1 MTDVNE
7 WQVLKFQPW
16 NSAPDVSFWQTFAS
30 LKLNKFQLDDQA
42 QEITGYFTTGRSVD
56 VPARFTVDDAAF
68 QSAHGTQKKDTRDTD
83 RARYEWQAPGLLF
96 NTNTLEVMLWVAF
109 KKLDKTTLL
118 RNAGEKILD
127 LILKS
132 DEENIAVDHL
142 NSFVLVT
149 YADLKK
155 HSFLYWF
162 GFPALSP
169 PTSFQYRVPPASVSS
184 ILSAKEQ
191 AHVLRGLLKLR
202 RVSSETGAVKGNFAP
217 FFVVERLNG
226 GANSDH
232 VVRVLDVHEWR
243 ALHHTPDDVNE
254 TIFGFVDPCPLKTNP
269 GWPLR
274 NFLALLTALPAE
286 KAKCSRSIK
295 IISFR
300 EHVHQFTTVPN
311 DFEWKRS
318 VVFEVR
324 SDQTFMANG
333 RLRQDVRVIGWEANV
348 HGKMGPRVMKL
359 GGILDPIRL
368 AETSVDLNLKLMRWR
383 QLPSLDLDL
392 LARTKCLLLGA
403 GTLGCYTAR
412 SLLSWG
418 FRNITFVDNST
429 VSHSNPVRQPLF
441 EFQDVGKPKGE
452 CAANALKRIYP
463 LVNSQALNLTIP
475 MAGHALSSPQLM
487 EDAKTGLKTLEQLI
501 ESHDVVFLGTD
512 SRESRW
518 LPTVIASSKRKLLL
532 NAALGFDSYLVMR
545 HGVHPEQVNDDA
557 TKPSLGCYYC
567 NDIVSPR
574 DSLKDRT
581 LDQMCTVT
589 RPGLAPIAAA
599 TAVELLVAVL
609 HSPQK
614 KYVGADKPSD
624 GSVPMGF
631 IPHQLRGFLNAF
643 QTMVITGEAFDKC
656 IACSSKVLNAYAAD
670 GLGLLEKA
678 CNSTAYLEE
687 LTGLNQLTEEADS
700 LIIDLEDSDEDGDMI

>member
-1 MTDVNE
+1 MTDAE

-16 NSAPDVSFWQTFAS
+16 NSAPDVSFWQRLTS
-30 LKLNKFQLDDQA
+30 LKLDKFQLDDQA
-42 QEITGYFTTGRSVD
+42 QTIAGYFTPGRSVN
-56 VPARFTVDDAAF
+56 VPARFTIDESAFPSADAN
-68 QSAHGTQKKDTRDTD
+68 KDTD

-96 NTNTLEVMLWVAF
+96 NTNTLEAF
-109 KKLDKTTLL
+109 KTLDKTKLL
-118 RNAGEKILD
+118 RDTGEKILD
-127 LILKS
+127 LVLGGESAAI
-132 DEENIAVDHL
+132 DQL
-142 NSFVLVT
+142 NAFVLIT
-149 YADLKK
+149 FADLKK

-169 PTSFQYRVPPASVSS
+169 PSTFQYRSPSASVSS
-184 ILSAKEQ
+184 VLSAKEQ
-191 AHVLRGLLKLR
+191 VQTLRELLKLR
-202 RVSSETGAVKGNFAP
+202 RVNTATGAVEGNFAP
-217 FFVVERLNG
+217 FFVLERL
-226 GANSDH
+226 ANSEQC
-232 VVRVLDVHEWR
+232 VKVSEVLTWR
-243 ALHHTPDDVNE
+243 AADHSAEDVVE
-254 TIFGFVDPCPLKTNP
+254 TLFGFVDPCPLKTNP

-286 KAKCSRSIK
+286 KVDCSRPFK

-300 EHVHQFTTVPN
+300 EHVHQFTEVPD
-311 DFEWKRS
+311 DFEWKSS
-318 VVFEVR
+318 VVFEVK
-324 SDQTFMANG
+324 SDQSFMANG
-333 RLRQDVRVIGWEANV
+333 RSRENVRVTGWETNV
-348 HGKMGPRVMKL
+348 RSKMGPRVMEL

-383 QLPSLDLDL
+383 QLPSLDLEL
-392 LARTKCLLLGA
+392 LAQTKCLLLGA

-441 EFQDVGKPKGE
+441 EFNDVGKPKGE
-452 CAANALKRIYP
+452 SAANALKRIFP
-463 LVNSQALNLTIP
+463 LVNSEAVNLTIP

-487 EDAKTGLKTLEQLI
+487 EEAKKGLETLEQLI
-501 ESHDVVFLGTD
+501 EAHDVIFLGTD

-518 LPTVIASSKRKLLL
+518 LPTVIASSKKKLLL

-545 HGVHPEQVNDDA
+545 HGVHPEGSDA
-557 TKPSLGCYYC
+557 TKPSLGCYFC

-609 HSPQK
+609 HSPQGK
-614 KYVGADKPSD
+614 NVSATKPSD
-624 GSVPMGF
+624 GSVPMGY

-643 QTMVITGEAFDKC
+643 ENMVITGEAFDKC
-656 IACSSKVLNAYAAD
+656 IACSSKVLDAYAAD
-670 GLGLLEKA
+670 ALGLLEKA

-687 LTGLNQLTEEADS
+687 LTGLNQLTEEADN
-700 LIIDLEDSDEDGDMI
+700 LVIDLEDSDEDGEMI

>member
-1 MTDVNE
+1 MTEAVVD

-16 NSAPDVSFWQTFAS
+16 NSAPDVSFWQTLAS
-30 LKLNKFQLDDQA
+30 LKLDKFQLNDQA
-42 QEITGYFTTGRSVD
+42 QDITGYFTPGRSVN
-56 VPARFTVDDAAF
+56 VPARFTIDESAF
-68 QSAHGTQKKDTRDTD
+68 ASAQGTQESRDVD

-96 NTNTLEVMLWVAF
+96 NTNTLEDF
-109 KKLDKTTLL
+109 KKLDKAKLL
-118 RNAGEKILD
+118 RDAGDKILD
-127 LILKS
+127 LILGNE
-132 DEENIAVDHL
+132 DEDISTDHL
-142 NSFVLVT
+142 NSFVLIT
-149 YADLKK
+149 FADLKK

-169 PTSFQYRVPPASVSS
+169 PASFQYRSPPSSVSS
-184 ILSAKEQ
+184 VLSSKEQ
-191 AHVLRGLLKLR
+191 VQTLR
-202 RVSSETGAVKGNFAP
+202 
-217 FFVVERLNG
+217 ERL
-226 GANSDH
+226 ANSDCI
-232 VVRVLDVHEWR
+232 VRVLDIKTWR
-243 ALHHTPDDVNE
+243 AADHTTTDVVD
-254 TIFGFVDPCPLKTNP
+254 TLFGFVDPCPLKTNP

-274 NFLALLTALPAE
+274 NFLALLTALPGE
-286 KAKCSRSIK
+286 KVDCSQPLK

-300 EHVHQFTTVPN
+300 EHVHQFTDVPE
-311 DFEWKRS
+311 DFEWKNS
-318 VVFEVR
+318 VIFEVK
-324 SDQTFMANG
+324 SEPFMANG
-333 RLRQDVRVIGWEANV
+333 RSRQDVRVMGWEANV
-348 HGKMGPRVMKL
+348 RGKMGPRVMEL

-383 QLPSLDLDL
+383 QLPSLDLEL
-392 LARTKCLLLGA
+392 LAQTKCLLLGA

-452 CAANALKRIYP
+452 CAANALKRIFP
-463 LVNSQALNLTIP
+463 LVNSQAVNLTIP

-487 EDAKTGLKTLEQLI
+487 DEARIGLETLEQLI
-501 ESHDVVFLGTD
+501 ESHDVIFLGTD

-518 LPTVIASSKRKLLL
+518 LPTVIASSKKKLLL

-545 HGVHPEQVNDDA
+545 HGVHPDGDA
-557 TKPSLGCYYC
+557 TKPSLGCYFC

-609 HSPQK
+609 HSPQG
-614 KYVGADKPSD
+614 KYVGAEKPSD
-624 GSVPMGF
+624 GSVPMGY

-643 QTMVITGEAFDKC
+643 QNMVITGEAFDKC
-656 IACSSKVLNAYAAD
+656 IACGSKVLDAYSAD
-670 GLGLLEKA
+670 SLGLLEKA

-700 LIIDLEDSDEDGDMI
+700 LMIDLEDSDEDGDMI

>member
-1 MTDVNE
+1 MAD

-16 NSAPDVSFWQTFAS
+16 NSAPDVSFWQTLTS
-30 LKLNKFQLDDQA
+30 LKLDKFQLDDQA
-42 QEITGYFTTGRSVD
+42 QAVTGYFTPGRSQN
-56 VPARFTVDDAAF
+56 VPARFTIDESAF
-68 QSAHGTQKKDTRDTD
+68 PTAEGAQTDSRDTD
-83 RARYEWQAPGLLF
+83 RARYEWGAPGLLF
-96 NTNTLEVMLWVAF
+96 NTNTLEAF
-109 KKLDKTTLL
+109 KSLDKAKLL
-118 RNAGEKILD
+118 KEAGDKILD
-127 LILKS
+127 LVLS
-132 DEENIAVDHL
+132 DERGGVSIDHL
-142 NSFVLVT
+142 NSFVLIT
-149 YADLKK
+149 FADLKK

-169 PTSFQYRVPPASVSS
+169 PMPFQCRSPPAAVSS
-184 ILSAKEQ
+184 VLSAKEQ
-191 AHVLRGLLKLR
+191 VQTLRGLLKLR
-202 RVSSETGAVKGNFAP
+202 RVNGETHVVESNFASFFVLERLAESASSEQ
-217 FFVVERLNG
+217 
-226 GANSDH
+226 
-232 VVRVLDVHEWR
+232 VVRVSDVQKWR
-243 ALHHTPDDVNE
+243 AADHNADGVVE
-254 TIFGFVDPCPLKTNP
+254 TLFGFVDPCPLKTNP

-286 KAKCSRSIK
+286 KVDRSRPLK

-300 EHVHQFTTVPN
+300 EHVHQFTEVPD
-311 DFEWKRS
+311 DFEWRSS
-318 VVFEVR
+318 VVFEVK
-324 SDQTFMANG
+324 SDQSFMANG
-333 RLRQDVRVIGWEANV
+333 RSRQDVRVTGWEANV
-348 HGKMGPRVMKL
+348 RAKMGPRMMEL

-383 QLPSLDLDL
+383 QLPSLNLEL
-392 LARTKCLLLGA
+392 LAQTKCLLLGA

-418 FRNITFVDNST
+418 LRNITFVDNST

-441 EFQDVGKPKGE
+441 EFNDVGKPKGE
-452 CAANALKRIYP
+452 CAANALKRIFP
-463 LVNSQALNLTIP
+463 LVNSQAVHLTIP
-475 MAGHALSSPQLM
+475 MAGHALSSPQLV
-487 EDAKTGLKTLEQLI
+487 EEARKGLETLEQLI
-501 ESHDVVFLGTD
+501 ESHDVIFLGTD

-518 LPTVIASSKRKLLL
+518 LPTVIASSKKKLLL

-545 HGVHPEQVNDDA
+545 HGVHPDHEHG
-557 TKPSLGCYYC
+557 PSLGCYFC

-609 HSPQK
+609 HSPQG
-614 KYVGADKPSD
+614 KYVGAEKPSD
-624 GSVPMGF
+624 GSAPMGY

-643 QTMVITGEAFDKC
+643 QNMVITGEAFDKC
-656 IACSSKVLNAYAAD
+656 IACSSKVIDAYSAD
-670 GLGLLEKA
+670 ALGLLEKA

-700 LIIDLEDSDEDGDMI
+700 LMIELEDSDEDGDMV

>member
-1 MTDVNE
+1 MTSD
-7 WQVLKFQPW
+7 WQVLQFQPW
-16 NSAPDVSFWQTFAS
+16 NSAPDVSFWQTLTG
-30 LKLNKFQLDDQA
+30 LKLDKFQLDDQA
-42 QEITGYFTTGRSVD
+42 QVIRGYFTPGRSEN
-56 VPARFTVDDAAF
+56 VPARFTIDESAF
-68 QSAHGTQKKDTRDTD
+68 PSSEGAQTDD
-83 RARYEWQAPGLLF
+83 RARYEWGAPGLLF
-96 NTNTLEVMLWVAF
+96 NTNTLEAF
-109 KKLDKTTLL
+109 KTLDKANVL
-118 RNAGEKILD
+118 RDAGDRILD
-127 LILKS
+127 LVLSGES
-132 DEENIAVDHL
+132 DGASVDLL
-142 NSFVLVT
+142 NSFVLIT
-149 YADLKK
+149 FADLKK

-169 PTSFQYRVPPASVSS
+169 STPFQYRAPPAAVSS
-184 ILSAKEQ
+184 VLSAQEQ
-191 AHVLRGLLKLR
+191 VQALRGLLKLR
-202 RVSSETGAVKGNFAP
+202 RVNSETGVVEGNFAP
-217 FFVVERLNG
+217 FFVVERLAENG
-226 GANSDH
+226 DGGQ
-232 VVRVLDVHEWR
+232 VVRVLDVQKWR
-243 ALHHTPDDVNE
+243 AADHNTDGVVE
-254 TIFGFVDPCPLKTNP
+254 TLFGFVDPCPLKTNP

-286 KAKCSRSIK
+286 KMDSSRPLK

-300 EHVHQFTTVPN
+300 EHVHQFTEVPD
-311 DFEWKRS
+311 DFVWKSS
-318 VVFEVR
+318 VVFEIK
-324 SDQTFMANG
+324 SDLSFMAND
-333 RLRQDVRVIGWEANV
+333 RSRQDVRVVGWEANV
-348 HGKMGPRVMKL
+348 RGKMGPRMMEL

-383 QLPSLDLDL
+383 QLPSLDLEL
-392 LARTKCLLLGA
+392 LAQTKCLLLGA

-441 EFQDVGKPKGE
+441 EFNDVGKPKGE
-452 CAANALKRIYP
+452 CAANALNRIFP
-463 LVNSQALNLTIP
+463 LVNSQAVNLTIP
-475 MAGHALSSPQLM
+475 MAGHALSSPQLVG
-487 EDAKTGLKTLEQLI
+487 EAKESLETVEQLI

-518 LPTVIASSKRKLLL
+518 LPTVIASSKKKLVL

-545 HGVHPEQVNDDA
+545 HGVHPGHEHGNA
-557 TKPSLGCYYC
+557 TTPSLGCYFC

-609 HSPQK
+609 HSPQG
-614 KYVGADKPSD
+614 KYVGAEKPSD
-624 GSVPMGF
+624 GSVPMGY

-643 QTMVITGEAFDKC
+643 QNMVITGEAFDKC
-656 IACSSKVLNAYAAD
+656 IACSSKVLGAYNADA
-670 GLGLLEKA
+670 LGLLEKA

-700 LIIDLEDSDEDGDMI
+700 LMIDLEDSDEDGDLI

>member
-1 MTDVNE
+1 MTDASAA

-16 NSAPDVSFWQTFAS
+16 NSAPDVSFWQTLTS
-30 LKLNKFQLDDQA
+30 LKLDKFQLDDQA
-42 QEITGYFTTGRSVD
+42 QGITGYFTPGRSVN
-56 VPARFTVDDAAF
+56 VPARFTIDESAF
-68 QSAHGTQKKDTRDTD
+68 PSAEGVQEGDRDTD

-96 NTNTLEVMLWVAF
+96 NTNTLEAF
-109 KKLDKTTLL
+109 KELDKAKLL
-118 RNAGEKILD
+118 RDAGEKVLD
-127 LILKS
+127 LVLGGGSGDVSI
-132 DEENIAVDHL
+132 DHL

-149 YADLKK
+149 FADLKK

-169 PTSFQYRVPPASVSS
+169 PASFQYRAPPAGVSS
-184 ILSAKEQ
+184 VLSPKEQ
-191 AHVLRGLLKLR
+191 VQALRGLLKLR
-202 RVSSETGAVKGNFAP
+202 RVNSETGAVEGNFAP
-217 FFVVERLNG
+217 FFVVERLAG
-226 GANSDH
+226 SSSSEQG
-232 VVRVLDVHEWR
+232 VRVLDVQKWR
-243 ALHHTPDDVNE
+243 TAHHSAEGVVE
-254 TIFGFVDPCPLKTNP
+254 TLFGFVDPCPLKVNP

-274 NFLALLTALPAE
+274 NFLALLTSLPAE
-286 KAKCSRSIK
+286 KMDCSHPLK
-295 IISFR
+295 VISFR
-300 EHVHQFTTVPN
+300 EHVHQFTEVPD
-311 DFEWKRS
+311 DFEWKSS
-318 VVFEVR
+318 VVFEVK
-324 SDQTFMANG
+324 SDQPFMASG
-333 RLRQDVRVIGWEANV
+333 RSRQDVRVMGWEANV
-348 HGKMGPRVMKL
+348 RGKMGPRMMEL

-383 QLPSLDLDL
+383 QLPSLDLEL
-392 LARTKCLLLGA
+392 LAQTKCLLLGA

-441 EFQDVGKPKGE
+441 EFNDVGKPKGE
-452 CAANALKRIYP
+452 CAANALKRIFP
-463 LVNSQALNLTIP
+463 LVNSQAVNLTIP
-475 MAGHALSSPQLM
+475 MAGHALSSSQLM
-487 EDAKTGLKTLEQLI
+487 EEAKKGLETLEQLI
-501 ESHDVVFLGTD
+501 ESHDIIFLGTD

-518 LPTVIASSKRKLLL
+518 LPTVITSSKKKLLL

-545 HGVHPEQVNDDA
+545 HGVHPDHEHGGA
-557 TKPSLGCYYC
+557 TKPSLGCYFC

-609 HSPQK
+609 HSPQG
-614 KYVGADKPSD
+614 KYVGAEKPSD
-624 GSVPMGF
+624 GSAPMGY

-643 QTMVITGEAFDKC
+643 QNMVITGEAFDKC
-656 IACSSKVLNAYAAD
+656 IACSSKVLDAYAAD
-670 GLGLLEKA
+670 ALDLLEKA

-687 LTGLNQLTEEADS
+687 LTGLNQLTKEADS
-700 LIIDLEDSDEDGDMI
+700 LMIDLEDSDEDGDMI